1 MKKILL
7 FIFILSLAIGSCNA
21 QLIKK
26 HDLRKGE
33 KGLFVKVFGHS
44 RSAKLKEPRAVLKA
58 KRKQEAN
65 DKRLKKDYVESTKAS
80 QQRTI
85 DIQTP
90 DVQARM
96 KQNKKELSGREKT
109 KKKKVKQNT
118 KKVGKKYK

>member
-1 MKKILL
+1 MKKIFL
-7 FIFILSLAIGSCNA
+7 FIFIFSLAIGSCNA

-26 HDLRKGE
+26 HDSRKGE
-33 KGLFVKVFGHS
+33 KGLFVKVFGNR
-44 RSAKLKEPRAVLKA
+44 RSAKVKEPRAVLKA

-65 DKRLKKDYVESTKAS
+65 DKKLKKDYVESTKAS

-96 KQNKKELSGREKT
+96 KQNKKELSAREKT

-118 KKVGKKYK
+118 KKAVKKYK